1 MQKKYATG
9 RPDQKDL
16 NENLAATQGLAH
28 MIVECNRL
36 FEVEEPADE
45 MMQDFEGWV
54 QYFHPPTFLCV
65 YPCCQ
70 SHIMI
75 LCTHQIPHEM
85 VTQSRNSYVEADLH
99 ASTLGELCKQLEDDD
114 GTYPTHMEGRLQN
127 LLKEAREKSKYWVSC
142 SSSDNT
148 ELYYKK
154 VGFLFF
160 LDSQVFG

>member
-1 MQKKYATG
+1 MQYLQPPSPTTTSSRVYA
-9 RPDQKDL
+9 
-16 NENLAATQGLAH
+16 
-28 MIVECNRL
+28 
-36 FEVEEPADE
+36 
-45 MMQDFEGWV
+45 
-54 QYFHPPTFLCV
+54 Y
-65 YPCCQ
+65 CQ
-70 SHIMI
+70 SHIRL

-99 ASTLGELCKQLEDDD
+99 APTLGELCKQLEDDD
-114 GTYPTHMEGRLQN
+114 GTYPTHMVGRLQN

-160 LDSQVFG
+160 LKTTEFFG